1 MGARRNLIIGRYY
14 WVIPAPEKDDSVPRQ
29 RGPQMGWHDEI
40 QPSRFN
46 GWSADGKMLWNFLGV
61 DDSST
66 WPVLW
71 IGAAIELPVSAMRA
85 RQPEGFSGRRRTR

>member
-1 MGARRNLIIGRYY
+1 MGAHRNLIIGRYY

-61 DDSST
+61 DNSST

-71 IGAAIELPVSAMRA
+71 IGDVIELPVFTIRA
-85 RQPEGFSGRRRTR
+85 RQLETFDRLGRTG